1 MINRCILFWICVFT
15 SVTAFCP
22 PHTTR
27 RLRSISLH
35 LVTESDV
42 VALVEKAEDLW
53 GKVEKLRNEANE
65 LSIQAESLGQE
76 AEDSAAD
83 VLDSLKESISEEKL
97 EEANKAQNSCIDL
110 ASLLEEAKKAT
121 EEADQIEVLAEEAL
135 AASESALEQ
144 HLIDFPEDD
153 EIDMM

>member
-1 MINRCILFWICVFT
+1 M
-15 SVTAFCP
+15 TAFCP
-22 PHTTR
+22 PHATG

-53 GKVEKLRNEANE
+53 GKVEKLRNKANE
-65 LSIQAESLGQE
+65 LSIEAESLGQE

-110 ASLLEEAKKAT
+110 ASLLEKAKKST

-153 EIDMM
+153 EIDTM